1 MACTLDDDLF
11 EHERRY
17 VLAGLGV
24 VDHEFLPVLYHGAE
38 VVDRQVAASAGIVE
52 PSAGVLLDDDRF
64 RRHVDLGSRLSGGQ
78 HSLFFSRPA
87 TVLSARGRRA
97 GRVATLA
104 RKAASGLALA
114 GN

>member
-11 EHERRY
+11 EHERRD

-24 VDHEFLPVLYHGAE
+24 VDHEFLLVLYHGAE
-38 VVDRQVAASAGIVE
+38 ILDRQVAASGRIVE
-52 PSAGVLLDDDRF
+52 PPAGILPDDNRF
-64 RRHVDLGSRLSGGQ
+64 RGHEDLGSRLSGGQ

-87 TVLSARGRRA
+87 TVLSAWGGRP
-97 GRVATLA
+97 GRVTRPAGEVV
-104 RKAASGLALA
+104 SGRGLA